1 MKRDRIYFDTTK
13 SLDVARHTKRAATQN
28 ESILQFFQYS
38 WNRGYSYTAWDI
50 AEAYNMLITSVRRAL
65 HTLEKQKKIIRTGEK
80 RPGKGHE
87 NFTYKLR
94 K

>member
-13 SLDVARHTKRAATQN
+13 SPDVARHTKRAATQN
-28 ESILQFFQYS
+28 KKLLAFFELNPRQ
-38 WNRGYSYTAWDI
+38 SYTAWQV
-50 AEAYNMLITSVRRAL
+50 EQFHSMLIGSVRRTL